1 MIFATY
7 KFLISICSPILKNKI
22 QPEHW
27 GGGGQQ
33 SNELVIQLK
42 KTTTIQKS
50 YKSDQVNSR
59 IES

>member
-27 GGGGQQ
+27 GGGGQRV
-33 SNELVIQLK
+33 SYTIKKKDHHTEEL
-42 KTTTIQKS
+42 QK
-50 YKSDQVNSR
+50 
-59 IES
+59 